1 MMKKF
6 LACLMVMMPLV
17 AFGQSATMMAM
28 AQAELQKRGLNETEV
43 RARLLE
49 NGIDV
54 DNIPPTEYANYQ
66 SRVMSILDKM
76 QAEKAAKSAQ
86 KAAQQAASEP
96 ETPTESI
103 SDVADVAPAVAA
115 TGGAAVVETAEDTPQ
130 TTTGEAAAEAALEEA
145 LEENNVS
152 ETAGDDIYGHSLFT
166 GTSMDVFRTT
176 DGAQAPDTYVLGEG
190 DEVHISIFG
199 SSQTEIHQRVA
210 ADGSIQ
216 PASSSKIFLKG
227 MTLAQARNAIISKL
241 STYYSFR
248 DDQIAVTITT
258 ARTVTVSIYGEVGV
272 QGGFTLSA
280 LNTAFN
286 ALAAA
291 GGPTSIGSIR
301 NIQRSRAGKTDRM
314 DLYQYMKGNGK
325 NVMFDLQN
333 NDVLFV
339 PVANNIVRIE
349 GAVRRPMRYE
359 MIEGEGLK
367 ELIEYAGGLSYNAYP
382 EFVQIERRENGE
394 LKYLE
399 YNLDNIMNGKTKIN
413 VFGGD
418 IVRIKTSNRPMEN
431 YVGIKGDVYYD
442 GNYDFVQNSSLI
454 GLLEV
459 AQPKYTARKDYV
471 FVERTSPDETV
482 EILTV
487 PFPGEN
493 GNPDFKLQERDV
505 VTVLA
510 LDSYL
515 EKWEISVEG
524 EVRHPFSR
532 TFGLNDQMTLR
543 QAIEYAGGPKYSAR
557 TDIVYVERTNPDQ
570 TVEVFTVP
578 FPDDST
584 AEFELQAKDVIRV
597 LALESYLEKW
607 NITIEG
613 EVRHP
618 FSRAFGLNDQ
628 MTLRQAIEYAGGP
641 KYSART
647 DFVYVE
653 RTRPDQTVEVLT
665 VPFPDENT
673 PEFDLQA
680 KDVVRVL
687 SLTSFR
693 DVDQISVN
701 GQVRAPFTR
710 TFGLNDRM
718 TVNQAIE
725 LANGLKPSVY
735 PVAYIF
741 RRDITNP
748 SKMEYMPILLDRDG
762 ETLLQPGDE
771 LNIYDNTTYTN
782 IGEVHISGAVKN
794 PFGTTFDPSMTVH
807 DLILMAGGFEVGAAY
822 DRVEV
827 FRLNISKKD
836 EVVLDQITI
845 EVDQDYNPVGGDFQL
860 QPFDNVVV
868 RRTPNFTMGRTVEV
882 NGRVKYPGVYVL
894 EDNKTQLWE
903 IIKMAG
909 GLLDDADPYARL
921 FRTYNNR
928 GNIGLDLRDVKSHRG
943 SLKSDPI
950 LMEGDVINIVRL
962 ENTVSIR
969 ETGTRMA
976 QYVPEEYSSVQKTII
991 YQGKHSAKW
1000 YVRHYAGGFQK
1011 TTDKNSV
1018 TVTFPNNQTE
1028 STSRC
1033 LFGIRRYPKVEPGG
1047 VITMR
1052 IDEDKR
1058 EKIEKPK
1065 EKIDWG
1071 NELRTSL
1078 STLTSVISLIILVDR
1093 LK

>member
-1 MMKKF
+1 MKKI
-6 LACLMVMMPLV
+6 LACLALMMPLL
-17 AFGQSATMMAM
+17 AYGQSASMMAM

-66 SRVMSILDKM
+66 DRVMSILNKM
-76 QAEKAAKSAQ
+76 QAEKAAKNASAS
-86 KAAQQAASEP
+86 QAAASA
-96 ETPTESI
+96 ESVE
-103 SDVADVAPAVAA
+103 SVADVAPAVAA
-115 TGGAAVVETAEDTPQ
+115 TGGASVVDTAEDTPQ
-130 TTTGEAAAEAALEEA
+130 TTTGEAAAEAALETA

-152 ETAGDDIYGHSLFT
+152 TTAGDDIYGHALFT

-176 DGAQAPDTYVLGEG
+176 DGAQAPDSYVLGEG
-190 DEVHISIFG
+190 DEIHISIFG
-199 SSQTEIHQRVA
+199 SSQTEIHQRIA
-210 ADGSIQ
+210 PDGSIQ
-216 PASSSKIFLKG
+216 PASSTKIFLKG
-227 MTLAQARNAIISKL
+227 MTLAQGRQAIISKL
-241 STYYSFR
+241 STHYSFR
-248 DDQIAVTITT
+248 QDQIAVTITT
-258 ARTVTVSIYGEVGV
+258 ARTLSVSIYGEVGV
-272 QGGFTLSA
+272 QGGFTMSA

-301 NIQRSRAGKTDRM
+301 NIQRSRAGKTDRL
-314 DLYQYMKGNGK
+314 DLYQYMIGNTK

-399 YNLDNIMNGKTKIN
+399 YNLDNVMSGKSK
-413 VFGGD
+413 VMVLGGD
-418 IVRIKTSNRPMEN
+418 VVRIKTSNRPMEN
-431 YVGIKGDVYYD
+431 YVAINGDVYYG
-442 GNYDFVQNSSLI
+442 GNYDFEKNSSLI
-454 GLLEV
+454 GLLEA

-515 EKWEISVEG
+515 EKWEISVQG
-524 EVRHPFSR
+524 EVRNPFSR
-532 TFGLNDQMTLR
+532 T
-543 QAIEYAGGPKYSAR
+543 
-557 TDIVYVERTNPDQ
+557 
-570 TVEVFTVP
+570 
-578 FPDDST
+578 
-584 AEFELQAKDVIRV
+584 
-597 LALESYLEKW
+597 
-607 NITIEG
+607 
-613 EVRHP
+613 
-618 FSRAFGLNDQ
+618 FGLNDQ

-653 RTRPDQTVEVLT
+653 RTRPDQTVEILT
-665 VPFPDENT
+665 VPFPEDGTE
-673 PEFDLQA
+673 EFQLQA
-680 KDVVRVL
+680 KDVIRVL

-693 DVDQISVN
+693 DVDEISVN

-718 TVNQAIE
+718 TVSQAIE

-748 SKMEYMPILLDRDG
+748 VKMEYIPVSLDTDG
-762 ETLLQPGDE
+762 DIQLQPGDR

-782 IGEVHISGAVKN
+782 VGEVRVSGAVKN
-794 PFGTTFDPSMTVH
+794 PVNTEFDGSLTVH
-807 DLILMAGGFEVGAAY
+807 DALVMAGGFEVGAAY

-827 FRLNISKKD
+827 FRLNISQKD
-836 EVVLDQITI
+836 EVKLDQITLT
-845 EVDQDYNPVGGDFQL
+845 VDEDYNVVGSDFQL
-860 QPFDNVVV
+860 QPFDHIVV
-868 RRTPNFTMGRTVEV
+868 RMTPNFTKGRTVEV
-882 NGRVKYPGVYVL
+882 NGRVKYPGTYVL
-894 EDNKTQLWE
+894 EDNRTQLWE
-903 IIKMAG
+903 IIKKAG

-921 FRTYNNR
+921 FRTYHNR
-928 GNIGLDLRDVKSHRG
+928 GNIGLDLRKVKKNKG
-943 SLKSDPI
+943 SLKDDPI
-950 LMEGDVINIVRL
+950 LMDGDVINIVRL

-976 QYVPEEYSSVQKTII
+976 QYVPEEYSSTQKTII
-991 YQGKHSAKW
+991 YQGKHSARW
-1000 YVRHYAGGFQK
+1000 YIHHYAGGFQK

-1028 STSRC
+1028 STKRGLFWIRC
-1033 LFGIRRYPKVEPGG
+1033 YPKVEPGG

-1052 IDEDKR
+1052 FDEDKR
-1058 EKIEKPK
+1058 ERIEKPK

-1071 NELRTSL
+1071 NELRSSL
-1078 STLTSVISLIILVDR
+1078 STLTSVISLIILIDR

>member
-1 MMKKF
+1 MKKI
-6 LACLMVMMPLV
+6 LACLALMMPLL
-17 AFGQSATMMAM
+17 AYGQSASMMAM

-66 SRVMSILDKM
+66 DRVMSILNKM
-76 QAEKAAKSAQ
+76 QAEKAAKNASAS
-86 KAAQQAASEP
+86 QAAASA
-96 ETPTESI
+96 ESVE
-103 SDVADVAPAVAA
+103 SVADVAPAVAA
-115 TGGAAVVETAEDTPQ
+115 TGGASVVDTAEDTPQ
-130 TTTGEAAAEAALEEA
+130 TTTGEAAAEAALETA

-152 ETAGDDIYGHSLFT
+152 TTAGDDIYGHALFT

-176 DGAQAPDTYVLGEG
+176 DGAQAPDSYVLGEG
-190 DEVHISIFG
+190 DEIHISIFG
-199 SSQTEIHQRVA
+199 SSQTEIHQRIA
-210 ADGSIQ
+210 PDGSIQ
-216 PASSSKIFLKG
+216 PASSTKIFLKG
-227 MTLAQARNAIISKL
+227 MTLAQGRQAIISKL
-241 STYYSFR
+241 STHYSFR
-248 DDQIAVTITT
+248 QDQIAVTITT
-258 ARTVTVSIYGEVGV
+258 ARTLSISIYGEVGV
-272 QGGFTLSA
+272 QGGFTMSA

-301 NIQRSRAGKTDRM
+301 NIQRSRAGKTDRL
-314 DLYQYMKGNGK
+314 DLYQYMIGNTK

-367 ELIEYAGGLSYNAYP
+367 ELIEYAGGLTYDAYP

-399 YNLDNIMNGKTKIN
+399 YNLDNIMNGKNNIK

-418 IVRIKTSNRPMEN
+418 VVRIKTSNRPMEN
-431 YVGIKGDVYYD
+431 FVAINGDVYYG
-442 GNYDFVQNSSLI
+442 GNYDFEKNSSLI
-454 GLLEV
+454 GLLEA

-515 EKWEISVEG
+515 EKWQISVQG
-524 EVRHPFSR
+524 EVRNPFSR
-532 TFGLNDQMTLR
+532 T
-543 QAIEYAGGPKYSAR
+543 
-557 TDIVYVERTNPDQ
+557 
-570 TVEVFTVP
+570 
-578 FPDDST
+578 
-584 AEFELQAKDVIRV
+584 
-597 LALESYLEKW
+597 
-607 NITIEG
+607 
-613 EVRHP
+613 
-618 FSRAFGLNDQ
+618 FGLNDQ

-653 RTRPDQTVEVLT
+653 RTRPDQTVEILT
-665 VPFPDENT
+665 VPFPEEGT
-673 PEFDLQA
+673 EEFQLQA
-680 KDVVRVL
+680 KDVIRVL

-693 DVDQISVN
+693 DVDEISVN

-718 TVNQAIE
+718 TVSQAIE

-748 SKMEYMPILLDRDG
+748 VKMEYIPVSLDTDG
-762 ETLLQPGDE
+762 DIQLQPGDR

-782 IGEVHISGAVKN
+782 VGEVRVSGAVKN
-794 PFGTTFDPSMTVH
+794 PVNTEFDGSLTVH
-807 DLILMAGGFEVGAAY
+807 DALVMAGGFEVGAAY

-827 FRLNISKKD
+827 FRLNISQKD
-836 EVVLDQITI
+836 EVKLDQITLT
-845 EVDQDYNPVGGDFQL
+845 VDEDYNVVGQDFQL
-860 QPFDNVVV
+860 QPFDHIVV
-868 RRTPNFTMGRTVEV
+868 RMTPNFTKGRTVEV
-882 NGRVKYPGVYVL
+882 NGRVKYPGTYVL
-894 EDNKTQLWE
+894 EDNRTQLWE

-928 GNIGLDLRDVKSHRG
+928 GNIGLDLRSVKKNKG
-943 SLKSDPI
+943 SLKDDPI
-950 LMEGDVINIVRL
+950 LMDGDVINIVRL

-976 QYVPEEYSSVQKTII
+976 QYVPEEYSSTQKTLI

-1011 TTDKNSV
+1011 TVDKNSV

-1028 STSRC
+1028 SVKRGF
-1033 LFGIRRYPKVEPGG
+1033 FGIRNYPTVEPGG

-1052 IDEDKR
+1052 FDEDKR
-1058 EKIEKPK
+1058 ERIEKPK

-1071 NELRTSL
+1071 NELRSSL
-1078 STLTSVISLIILVDR
+1078 STLTSVISLIILIDR